1 MVLASRGEALRLIEG
16 SSKRYHSVLSAK
28 LMRILARTFHE
39 DEGEWELV
47 GLLHDLDHDLVHG
60 DMSRHGMAAAEML
73 KGKLSESCLHA
84 IRAHD
89 RRTGVEPQGILDES
103 LIFADALATL
113 MEDQAVTTAVDEV
126 ALDRALEEESKTKP
140 WISENI
146 HAFYRRT
153 GVSVLQILQSL

>member
-1 MVLASRGEALRLIEG
+1 MEEALRLIEG
-16 SSKRYHSVLSAK
+16 SSKRYHSVLSAE

-47 GLLHDLDHDLVHG
+47 GLLHDLDHDLVNG
-60 DMSRHGMAAAEML
+60 DMSRHGMVAAEML

-113 MEDQAVTTAVDEV
+113 MEDQAVTTAVDGV

-146 HAFYRRT
+146 HAYSRRT

>member
-1 MVLASRGEALRLIEG
+1 MVLASRGETLRLIEG

-60 DMSRHGMAAAEML
+60 DMSRHGMVAAEML

-89 RRTGVEPQGILDES
+89 RRTGVEPQGILDECGAS
-103 LIFADALATL
+103 RYLGRVFD
-113 MEDQAVTTAVDEV
+113 
-126 ALDRALEEESKTKP
+126 P
-140 WISENI
+140 
-146 HAFYRRT
+146 RRRSSHT
-153 GVSVLQILQSL
+153 DGRSGGHNSR